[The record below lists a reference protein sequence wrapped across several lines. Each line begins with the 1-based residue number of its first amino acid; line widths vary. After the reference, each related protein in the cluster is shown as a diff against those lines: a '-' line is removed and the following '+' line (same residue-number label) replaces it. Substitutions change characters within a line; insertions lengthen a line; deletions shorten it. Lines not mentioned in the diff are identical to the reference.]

1 MYNRFSFFRNLSDYA
16 HFLTSFL
23 HLGKSWRI
31 KQYRLSGECVWYTKT
46 SQLHMSQ
53 VSGICYLT
61 TAYRKYI
68 ALSDSNKV
76 NLLDMNRKVVNTF
89 QKTSIAPETLYS
101 FMDDQSSKKTVLM
114 VNTSTQ
120 LPQCHLEAFTFNDND
135 RLAENGRTIDTG
147 VYNVYGLCVYE
158 YKGRQTVAMAS
169 SRMLLAIDLQTR
181 QINWRID
188 EKFDGR
194 QVS

>member
-1 MYNRFSFFRNLSDYA
+1 
-16 HFLTSFL
+16 
-23 HLGKSWRI
+23 
-31 KQYRLSGECVWYTKT
+31 
-46 SQLHMSQ
+46 
-53 VSGICYLT
+53 
-61 TAYRKYI
+61 
-68 ALSDSNKV
+68 
-76 NLLDMNRKVVNTF
+76 
-89 QKTSIAPETLYS
+89 
-101 FMDDQSSKKTVLM
+101 M

-135 RLAENGRTIDTG
+135 RLAENGRTVDTG

-181 QINWRID
+181 QIKWRID

-194 QVS
+194 QVSSLSFAKTQTSLVYVDHPKVLKITDCQIAVKEASKSYVR